1 MKQYSKVPSDV
12 IEKAIDGNKEAI
24 ETVPKNYAGYIAT
37 LSRSTG
43 SGFNTVDEDTR
54 MRLESKLMA
63 GILKFRIR

>member
-12 IEKAIDGNKEAI
+12 IEGAVDGNKEAI
-24 ETVPKNYAGYIAT
+24 ETVLKNYAGYIAT

-43 SGFNTVDEDTR
+43 GGFNTVDEDTR
-54 MRLESKLMA
+54 MRLESKLMS